1 MGSGILPITWYKG
14 ELHFLFG
21 KENKYAD
28 TPGWSDF
35 GGGRD
40 NKESAMQTAIREA
53 GEELTGFLGSD
64 KDVSRLL
71 KKGFYPIERNG
82 YKMHLFYYPYN
93 PYLVDYYNNNQ
104 RFLQTHLDP
113 KVIQNTKIFE
123 KAEIRWVP
131 FSQLK
136 RMIPQFRSYFR
147 EIINDVL
154 SKRGEIASFFKKS
167 CKTMSQRTQRNKSKK
182 TTTRKN

>member
-1 MGSGILPITWYKG
+1 MGSGILPTTWYNG

-35 GGGRD
+35 GGGTD
-40 NKESAMQTAIREA
+40 NQESAMETAIREA

-64 KDVSRLL
+64 TDVSRLL

-93 PYLVDYYNNNQ
+93 PYLVEYYNNNQ
-104 RFLQTHLDP
+104 RFLQTHLDA
-113 KVIQNTKIFE
+113 KVIRDTKIFE
-123 KAEIRWVP
+123 KAEIRWIP

-136 RMIPQFRSYFR
+136 RMLPQFRSYFQDILR
-147 EIINDVL
+147 DVL
-154 SKRGEIASFFKKS
+154 SKRGEIVSFFKKS
-167 CKTMSQRTQRNKSKK
+167 SQQSSKK
-182 TTTRKN
+182 RNNSSKKKTTRKN